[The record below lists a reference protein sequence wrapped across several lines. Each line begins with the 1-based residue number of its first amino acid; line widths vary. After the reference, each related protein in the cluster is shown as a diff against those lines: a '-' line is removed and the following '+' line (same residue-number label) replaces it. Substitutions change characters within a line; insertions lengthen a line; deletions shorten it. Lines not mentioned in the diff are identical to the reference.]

1 MSKKFDK
8 YYYYSEAVQS
18 PEADVEFLRKT
29 YRQLRGNA
37 PKVLRED
44 FCAAFLNC
52 CEWVKQGPKFKA
64 IGLDLDPETL
74 EYGEKNYWSKLTES
88 QKKRVQWKKANV
100 LSPGL
105 PKADIIAAMNFSHFI
120 FKKRE
125 QMKQYFRRCYESL
138 NRSGILVADCFG
150 GSDCQAAN
158 EEIVDHKKFK
168 YYWDQTNFNPITNE
182 ALFYIHFK
190 LKGEAKRREKVF
202 TYDWRLWSIQEL
214 REIMEEVGF
223 KKTTVYWE
231 GTTRS
236 GDGDGKFKPSS
247 KGEECEAWVAYVVGQ
262 R

>member
-1 MSKKFDK
+1 MSKDFDK
-8 YYYYSEAVQS
+8 YFYYSEAVQS
-18 PEADVEFLRKT
+18 PEADIEFLRKT
-29 YRQLRGNA
+29 YRELVRKQPR
-37 PKVLRED
+37 VLRED

-74 EYGEKNYWSKLTES
+74 EYGEKNYWSKLSES
-88 QKKRVQWKKANV
+88 QKKRVKWMKADV
-100 LSPGL
+100 LGSGL

-120 FKKRE
+120 FKKRDM
-125 QMKQYFRRCYESL
+125 MKKYFSRCLDSL
-138 NRSGILVADCFG
+138 NPKGILVADCFG

-158 EEIVDHKKFK
+158 EEVVAHKKFK
-168 YYWDQTNFNPITNE
+168 YYWDQVNFNPINNN
-182 ALFYIHFK
+182 AHFYIHFK
-190 LKGEAKRREKVF
+190 LKGESKRRERVF
-202 TYDWRLWSIQEL
+202 SYDWRMWSIQEL

-236 GDGDGKFKPSS
+236 GEGDGNFRPTKV
-247 KGEECEAWVAYVVGQ
+247 GEECEAWVAYVVGQ